1 MELSQFKYTV
11 RNPSGIK
18 NIISMAALCALF
30 LINGS
35 LVEKDST
42 ILRFTAIV
50 IFCFS
55 TVVMLWSI
63 YRTFK
68 KPIELYLHDE
78 TILLNGRII
87 KAEQIK
93 VIMSMGDSKN
103 PVIGIKP
110 YRAQIIPINMC
121 FRFVKNGEKGVADLA
136 IWAER
141 NNVKFDNTFFIKWI

>member
-18 NIISMAALCALF
+18 IIISMATLCAFF
-30 LINGS
+30 LVNGS
-35 LVEKDST
+35 LNEKDST
-42 ILRFTAIV
+42 ILWFTAIV
-50 IFCFS
+50 LFCFS

-68 KPIELYLHDE
+68 KPIELYLHHD

-93 VIMSMGDSKN
+93 VIMSMGDFKK

-110 YRAQIIPINMC
+110 YGAQIVPISMC
-121 FRFVKNGEKGVADLA
+121 FRFVKNGEKGAADLA
-136 IWAER
+136 NWAER
-141 NNVKFDNTFFIKWI
+141 NKVKLDNTFFIKWI